1 MITNHEYSDAA
12 LFMDERTDK
21 QVVISIK
28 DKADLI
34 TNDLLYDDGIILEES
49 LCSDNQLRFG
59 SCEANQIKI
68 KMSATAVNYS
78 LKGMTIYVRMYL
90 AGHTS
95 NLLDIG
101 TYTVDSDEKNAD
113 TDERVLTCYDELKT
127 INEADVSAWYETLFP
142 NDDSTKT
149 IKQIRT
155 SFFAYFGITE
165 QEIIL
170 PNDSM
175 VVKKTYGLP
184 LSGGQV
190 IRDLCEANG
199 VFGHISRTGIFK
211 YINVASQTT
220 PLYPSDDLY
229 PSNTLYPSDGFNR
242 IMSAASGDGGYYS
255 GEFENFDV
263 QKITQLEILSE
274 AGDIGQSIGSGD
286 NIYTI
291 DNAMFYGMTAAD
303 LSTYGAILLDA
314 IKNTTYTPFSMECLG
329 SPCYEVGDGIICQ
342 TYNGILKSYILRR
355 TLSGVQSLLDEYSAL
370 GEAVYTKDLGSIRSS
385 VERLS
390 FRANILRRDVDQ
402 TISEIYNEQGISR
415 ITQNANSITAEVSA
429 RRSEDGVLSSRISQ
443 NATNISLCVK
453 KDTDYS
459 GIVISTNGVKITS
472 TAGTYVVDST
482 NFKVDE
488 NGNVTASNVDL
499 TGKITATSGKIGALT
514 IENGWL
520 TYKPNPNSAGRSVLS
535 ARITLEEDTLT
546 FGSDSWSTVVTGADL
561 MLTCGHNVINLESL
575 TGALR
580 IVAGSS
586 NAGIDIHD
594 GTIEKK
600 CKWVKIGDLDNEDPN
615 DYVMVGEA
623 PYSP

>member
-12 LFMDERTDK
+12 LFMDEKTDK

-59 SCEANQIKI
+59 SCEANSIKI
-68 KMSATAVNYS
+68 KISATAVNYS

-90 AGHTS
+90 AGHSS

-113 TDERVLTCYDELKT
+113 TDERVLTCYDALKT

-142 NDDSTKT
+142 DDDSTKT

-190 IRDLCEANG
+190 IRDVCEANG

-229 PSNTLYPSDGFNR
+229 PSNHLYPSDGFNR
-242 IMSAASGDGGYYS
+242 VMSAASGDGGYYS
-255 GEFENFDV
+255 GEFENYDV

-286 NIYTI
+286 NIYTV
-291 DNAMFYGMTAAD
+291 DNALFYGMTAAD

-329 SPCYEVGDGIICQ
+329 SPCYEVGDGVICQ

-402 TISEIYNEQGISR
+402 TISEIYNEQGVSR
-415 ITQNANSITAEVSA
+415 ITQNAQSISAEVTNRANADSA
-429 RRSEDGVLSSRISQ
+429 LGIRIDGVSKSLSLYVRLG
-443 NATNISLCVK
+443 A
-453 KDTDYS
+453 DYS
-459 GIVISTNGVKITS
+459 GINISRNKVHIKS
-472 TAGTYVVDST
+472 TGTLQVDAG
-482 NFKVDE
+482 NFKIDSS
-488 NGNVTASNVDL
+488 GNVTV
-499 TGKITATSGKIGALT
+499 TGEINATSGSIGSLNIGTDGFYVSTMPILT
-514 IENGWL
+514 VSSDEIDIGY
-520 TYKPNPNSAGRSVLS
+520 TAGEVHIVGRPITLASGF
-535 ARITLEEDTLT
+535 ARIE
-546 FGSDSWSTVVTGADL
+546 
-561 MLTCGHNVINLESL
+561 M
-575 TGALR
+575 
-580 IVAGSS
+580 
-586 NAGIDIHD
+586 
-594 GTIEKK
+594 
-600 CKWVKIGDLDNEDPN
+600 DLDGLTLSSDRNINIAGKDVIWRLASAAVTN
-615 DYVMVGEA
+615 DDYVLCEA
-623 PYSP
+623 GGPQ

>member
-12 LFMDERTDK
+12 LFMDGKTDK

-59 SCEANQIKI
+59 SCEANSIKI

-113 TDERVLTCYDELKT
+113 TDERVLTCYDALKT

-229 PSNTLYPSDGFNR
+229 PSNHLYPSDGFNR

-255 GEFENFDV
+255 GEFENYDV

-286 NIYTI
+286 NIYTV
-291 DNAMFYGMTAAD
+291 DNALFYGMTATE

-329 SPCYEVGDGIICQ
+329 SPCYEVGDGVICQ

-370 GEAVYTKDLGSIRSS
+370 GEALYTKDLGSIRSS
-385 VERLS
+385 IERLS

-402 TISEIYNEQGISR
+402 TISEIYNEQGVSR
-415 ITQNANSITAEVSA
+415 IAQNAQSISAEVTDRANADSA
-429 RRSEDGVLSSRISQ
+429 LGIRIDGVSESLSLYVRLG
-443 NATNISLCVK
+443 A
-453 KDTDYS
+453 DYS
-459 GIVISTNGVKITS
+459 GINISRNKVHIKS
-472 TAGTYVVDST
+472 TGTLQVDAG
-482 NFKVDE
+482 NFKIDSS
-488 NGNVTASNVDL
+488 GNVSM
-499 TGKITATSGKIGALT
+499 TGEVNATSGSIGSLNIGTDGFYVSTMPILT
-514 IENGWL
+514 VSSSEIDIGY
-520 TYKPNPNSAGRSVLS
+520 TAGEVHIVGRPITLASDF
-535 ARITLEEDTLT
+535 ARIEMDFDGLTLS
-546 FGSDSWSTVVTGADL
+546 SDRNINIAGKDVVWRLA
-561 MLTCGHNVINLESL
+561 S
-575 TGALR
+575 AA
-580 IVAGSS
+580 VA
-586 NAGIDIHD
+586 ND
-594 GTIEKK
+594 
-600 CKWVKIGDLDNEDPN
+600 
-615 DYVMVGEA
+615 DYVLCEA
-623 PYSP
+623 GGPQ

>member
-12 LFMDERTDK
+12 LFMDEKTDK

-59 SCEANQIKI
+59 SCEANSIKI

-113 TDERVLTCYDELKT
+113 TDERVLTCYDALKT
-127 INEADVSAWYETLFP
+127 LNEADVSAWYETLFP

-229 PSNTLYPSDGFNR
+229 PSNHLYPSDGFNR

-255 GEFENFDV
+255 GEFENYDV

-286 NIYTI
+286 NIYTV
-291 DNAMFYGMTAAD
+291 DNALFYGMTAAD
-303 LSTYGAILLDA
+303 LSTYGAILFDA

-415 ITQNANSITAEVSA
+415 ITQNAQSISAEVTNRANADSA
-429 RRSEDGVLSSRISQ
+429 LGIRIDGVSESLSLYVRLG
-443 NATNISLCVK
+443 A
-453 KDTDYS
+453 DYS
-459 GIVISTNGVKITS
+459 GINISRNKVHIKS
-472 TAGTYVVDST
+472 TGTLQVDAG
-482 NFKVDE
+482 NFKIDSS
-488 NGNVTASNVDL
+488 GNVTV
-499 TGKITATSGKIGALT
+499 TGEINATSGSIGSLEIGTDGFYVSTMPILT
-514 IENGWL
+514 VSSSEIDIGY
-520 TYKPNPNSAGRSVLS
+520 TAGEVHIVGRPITLASDF
-535 ARITLEEDTLT
+535 ARIR
-546 FGSDSWSTVVTGADL
+546 
-561 MLTCGHNVINLESL
+561 M
-575 TGALR
+575 
-580 IVAGSS
+580 
-586 NAGIDIHD
+586 
-594 GTIEKK
+594 
-600 CKWVKIGDLDNEDPN
+600 DLDGLTLSSDRNINIAGKDVVWRLASAAVAN
-615 DYVMVGEA
+615 DDYVLCEA
-623 PYSP
+623 GGPQ

>member
-12 LFMDERTDK
+12 LFMDEKTDK

-59 SCEANQIKI
+59 SCEANSIKI

-113 TDERVLTCYDELKT
+113 TDERVLTCYDALKT

-211 YINVASQTT
+211 YINVARQTT
-220 PLYPSDDLY
+220 PLYPSDNLY

-255 GEFENFDV
+255 GEFENYDV

-286 NIYTI
+286 NVYTI

-329 SPCYEVGDGIICQ
+329 SPCYEVGDGVICQ

-355 TLSGVQSLLDEYSAL
+355 TLSGVQALLDEYSAL

-415 ITQNANSITAEVSA
+415 IAQNAQSISAEVINRTNADSA
-429 RRSEDGVLSSRISQ
+429 LGIRIDGVSESLSLYVRLG
-443 NATNISLCVK
+443 A
-453 KDTDYS
+453 DYS
-459 GIVISTNGVKITS
+459 GINISRNKVHIKS
-472 TAGTYVVDST
+472 TGTLQVDAG
-482 NFKVDE
+482 NFKIDSS
-488 NGNVTASNVDL
+488 GNVTM
-499 TGKITATSGKIGALT
+499 TGEVNATSGSIGSLEIGTDGFYVSTMPILT
-514 IENGWL
+514 VSSSEIDIGY
-520 TYKPNPNSAGRSVLS
+520 TAGEVHIVGRPITLASDF
-535 ARITLEEDTLT
+535 ARID
-546 FGSDSWSTVVTGADL
+546 
-561 MLTCGHNVINLESL
+561 M
-575 TGALR
+575 
-580 IVAGSS
+580 
-586 NAGIDIHD
+586 
-594 GTIEKK
+594 
-600 CKWVKIGDLDNEDPN
+600 DLDGLTLSSDRNINIAGKDVVWRLASVAVAN
-615 DYVMVGEA
+615 DDYVLCEA
-623 PYSP
+623 GGPQ

>member
-12 LFMDERTDK
+12 LFMDEKTDK

-59 SCEANQIKI
+59 SCEANSIKI

-113 TDERVLTCYDELKT
+113 TDERVLTCYDALKT
-127 INEADVSAWYETLFP
+127 LNEADVSAWYETLFP

-229 PSNTLYPSDGFNR
+229 PSNHLYPSDGFNR

-255 GEFENFDV
+255 GEFENYDV

-286 NIYTI
+286 NIYTV
-291 DNAMFYGMTAAD
+291 DNALFYGMTAAD
-303 LSTYGAILLDA
+303 LSTYGAILFDA

-415 ITQNANSITAEVSA
+415 ITQNAQSISAEVTA
-429 RRSEDGVLSSRISQ
+429 RGNADNALGLRIDGVANSLS
-443 NATNISLCVK
+443 LYVK
-453 KDTDYS
+453 FGESYS
-459 GIVISTNGVKITS
+459 GIEITRSKVHIKSTGTFQVD
-472 TAGTYVVDST
+472 AG
-482 NFKVDE
+482 NFKIDSS
-488 NGNVTASNVDL
+488 GNVTV
-499 TGKITATSGKIGALT
+499 TGEINATSGSIGSLNIGTDGFYVSTMPILT
-514 IENGWL
+514 VSSSEIDIGY
-520 TYKPNPNSAGRSVLS
+520 TAGEVHIVGRPITLASDF
-535 ARITLEEDTLT
+535 ARIR
-546 FGSDSWSTVVTGADL
+546 
-561 MLTCGHNVINLESL
+561 M
-575 TGALR
+575 
-580 IVAGSS
+580 
-586 NAGIDIHD
+586 
-594 GTIEKK
+594 
-600 CKWVKIGDLDNEDPN
+600 DLDGLNLSSDRN
-615 DYVMVGEA
+615 INIAGKDVVWRLASAAVANDDYVLCEA
-623 PYSP
+623 GGPQ

>member
-12 LFMDERTDK
+12 LFMDEKTDK

-59 SCEANQIKI
+59 SCEAISIKI

-113 TDERVLTCYDELKT
+113 TDERVLTCYDALKT

-211 YINVASQTT
+211 YINVARQTT
-220 PLYPSDDLY
+220 PLYPSDNLY

-255 GEFENFDV
+255 GEFENYDV

-286 NIYTI
+286 NVYTI

-329 SPCYEVGDGIICQ
+329 SPCYEVGDGVICQ

-355 TLSGVQSLLDEYSAL
+355 TLSGVQALLDEYSAL

-415 ITQNANSITAEVSA
+415 IAQNAQSISAEVINRTNADSA
-429 RRSEDGVLSSRISQ
+429 LGIRIDGVSESLSLYVRLG
-443 NATNISLCVK
+443 A
-453 KDTDYS
+453 DYS
-459 GIVISTNGVKITS
+459 GINISRNKVHIKS
-472 TAGTYVVDST
+472 TGTLQVDAG
-482 NFKVDE
+482 NFKIDSS
-488 NGNVTASNVDL
+488 GNVTM
-499 TGKITATSGKIGALT
+499 TGEVNATSGSIGSLEIGTDGFYVSTMPILT
-514 IENGWL
+514 VSSSEIDIGY
-520 TYKPNPNSAGRSVLS
+520 TAGEVHIVGRPITLASDF
-535 ARITLEEDTLT
+535 ARID
-546 FGSDSWSTVVTGADL
+546 
-561 MLTCGHNVINLESL
+561 M
-575 TGALR
+575 
-580 IVAGSS
+580 
-586 NAGIDIHD
+586 
-594 GTIEKK
+594 
-600 CKWVKIGDLDNEDPN
+600 DLDGLTLSSDRNINIAGKDVVWRLASVAVAN
-615 DYVMVGEA
+615 DDYVLCEA
-623 PYSP
+623 GGPQ

>member
-12 LFMDERTDK
+12 LFMDEKTDK

-59 SCEANQIKI
+59 SCEANSIKI
-68 KMSATAVNYS
+68 KISATAVNYS
-78 LKGMTIYVRMYL
+78 LKGMTIYVKMYL

-113 TDERVLTCYDELKT
+113 TDERVLTCYDALKT

-229 PSNTLYPSDGFNR
+229 PSNHLYPSDGFNR

-255 GEFENFDV
+255 GEFENYDV

-286 NIYTI
+286 NIYTV
-291 DNAMFYGMTAAD
+291 DNALFYGMTATE

-329 SPCYEVGDGIICQ
+329 SPCYEVGDGVICQ

-415 ITQNANSITAEVSA
+415 ITQNANEIRLEAGRATSAE
-429 RRSEDGVLSSRISQ
+429 SELSSRISI
-443 NATNISLCVK
+443 NANAITACVK
-453 KDTDYS
+453 LGTSYS
-459 GIVISTNGVKITS
+459 GVIISANGIAVNST
-472 TAGTYVVDST
+472 
-482 NFKVDE
+482 
-488 NGNVTASNVDL
+488 
-499 TGKITATSGKIGALT
+499 GALT
-514 IENGWL
+514 ISAGNFQLDDQGNMTATNGNFSGTINASGGSIGSLGIGYGGL
-520 TYKPNPNSAGRSVLS
+520 TLDARKAVTPGGNGRLFVGDTDEVTETWVWGSQIRLQTSGGSLILGSSGNVSISGDLSVSGSFSPSSISTSSLSIVGRSVGWEQIS
-535 ARITLEEDTLT
+535 YIDGN
-546 FGSDSWSTVVTGADL
+546 GSVQNKWF
-561 MLTCGHNVINLESL
+561 L
-575 TGALR
+575 TG
-580 IVAGSS
+580 
-586 NAGIDIHD
+586 
-594 GTIEKK
+594 
-600 CKWVKIGDLDNEDPN
+600 
-615 DYVMVGEA
+615 
-623 PYSP
+623 